1 VQPVLIFKKHGGE
14 AVMKKYVSVVF
25 FVLVFCFGCEKSS
38 HISSK
43 KDLGNASQFT
53 PFIVYQDKGAR
64 ENHFIPSGFMPNG
77 KCLEFNDV
85 WQEGCYDGATCI
97 KIVYDVEC
105 SRQDQQWGGIFW
117 LNPANNW
124 GAKKGGFNL
133 TGAQRLT
140 FWARG
145 EKGGERIEEF
155 GMGGVSGNYPDSDA
169 AMIGPVILTS
179 EWQQYAIDLRGKDL
193 SYISGGFSWTTNVK
207 VNGDSCIFY
216 LDRIQY
222 E

>member
-1 VQPVLIFKKHGGE
+1 
-14 AVMKKYVSVVF
+14 MKKYVNVVLF
-25 FVLVFCFGCEKSS
+25 MLVFCFGCEKSS
-38 HISSK
+38 NISSK
-43 KDLGNASQFT
+43 KDLGSASQFV

-97 KIVYDVEC
+97 KVVYDVEC

-124 GAKKGGFNL
+124 GVKKGGFNL

-155 GMGGVSGNYPDSDA
+155 GMGGVAGNYPDSDA
-169 AMIGPVILTS
+169 AMIGPVILTP

-193 SYISGGFSWTTNVK
+193 LYISGGFSWTTNVK
-207 VNGDSCIFY
+207 VNGDSCVFY